1 MKIKLLLTAL
11 LLLALLLASVSCQNG
26 KRDQTPD
33 SSHRVVLS
41 ATDCGIVSD
50 GWIAETA
57 LPQNTEILEW
67 YEESKA
73 REIIPYALLYS
84 KDASDG
90 LWHCW
95 LYVGTWQADDVLT
108 LGKLDTEGFC
118 VTMSYET
125 KRDDPETGAA
135 GAIHFSFSYEGE
147 PSFEFSVN
155 GDSDGMIST
164 ISDVSVA
171 P

>member
-1 MKIKLLLTAL
+1 MRFLITAL
-11 LLLALLLASVSCQNG
+11 LLLGMVLSSASCQSNKQNNASDG
-26 KRDQTPD
+26 SD
-33 SSHRVVLS
+33 RVIVS

-50 GWIAETA
+50 AWITEAA

-67 YEESKA
+67 YEESRA
-73 REIIPYALLYS
+73 REMIPYALLYS
-84 KDASDG
+84 KDADDG
-90 LWHCW
+90 RWHCW
-95 LYVGTWQADDVLT
+95 LYIGTWQDGDVLT
-108 LGKLDTEGFC
+108 LGKLDAEGFC
-118 VTMSYET
+118 VTMDYKTEHT
-125 KRDDPETGAA
+125 DPQTGAA
-135 GAIHFSFSYEGE
+135 GAFHFSFSYEGE